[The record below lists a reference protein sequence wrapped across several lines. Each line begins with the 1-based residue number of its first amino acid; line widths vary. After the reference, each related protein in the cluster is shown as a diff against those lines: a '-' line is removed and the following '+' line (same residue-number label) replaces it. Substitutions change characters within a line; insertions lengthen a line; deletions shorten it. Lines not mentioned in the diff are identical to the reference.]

1 MPMLIGAHPGDP
13 AKKSP
18 MANADERFALISMV
32 VTIASSAIRNPHNV
46 TKRRSPCAKTSSST
60 LRA

>member
-1 MPMLIGAHPGDP
+1 MPMLIGAHRGDP

-46 TKRRSPCAKTSSST
+46 Y
-60 LRA
+60 